1 MIPNNSKFIMQAQM
15 FLILK
20 SQMEKS
26 TIKNKLLENNKMVS
40 QDEKDS
46 QDRRVPLE
54 WVVFRS

>member
-1 MIPNNSKFIMQAQM
+1 MQAQM